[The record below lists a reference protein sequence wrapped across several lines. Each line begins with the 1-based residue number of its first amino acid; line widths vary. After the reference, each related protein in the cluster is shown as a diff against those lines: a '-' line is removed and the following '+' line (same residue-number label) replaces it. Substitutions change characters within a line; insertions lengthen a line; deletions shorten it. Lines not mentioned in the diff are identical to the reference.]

1 LDIRPQRGTRVKLI
15 DIETV
20 LDGRFVR
27 EAVEADIVKK
37 IAIKPTQELITELR
51 NQLNNKKKIAEGRT
65 PEKFTELDELFHFT
79 SSSVH

>member
-27 EAVEADIVKK
+27 EAVEADILKK
-37 IAIKPTQELITELR
+37 
-51 NQLNNKKKIAEGRT
+51 NSNKTNARI
-65 PEKFTELDELFHFT
+65 DH
-79 SSSVH
+79 